1 METEQLR
8 NLSKVTH
15 SCALPFLP
23 FVQGWQPPREQGWG
37 EMVIR
42 GPVPIFHASLKMLR
56 ASFESLHLPVGLGV
70 REDGVR
76 DSEAQGIWSTCL
88 PKGPPAILVNTPEP
102 VLAHFPPKL
111 LQPF

>member
-15 SCALPFLP
+15 SCAMPFLP

-56 ASFESLHLPVGLGV
+56 ASFESLHLPVGLRSPGHFV
-70 REDGVR
+70 HLSNKRTTCDF
-76 DSEAQGIWSTCL
+76 SEYT
-88 PKGPPAILVNTPEP
+88 
-102 VLAHFPPKL
+102 
-111 LQPF
+111 